1 MVSLLFSASGSPAAG
16 LRIGRDVAGDPEAE
30 KRKGNSPEFPANFD
44 V

>member
-1 MVSLLFSASGSPAAG
+1 MVSLLFSAFGSPAAG

-30 KRKGNSPEFPANFD
+30 KRKGKSSGFPATFD